1 MEAKPVRKLQC
12 RAVGLGVRFSRV
24 TAYGLLLL
32 FVMNRNMLVLRIL
45 PMFIVMLH
53 MSW

>member
-1 MEAKPVRKLQC
+1 MEVKPACELQC
-12 RAVGLGVRFSRV
+12 RAVGLGIRFSQV

-32 FVMNRNMLVLRIL
+32 FVTNRNMLVLRSL
-45 PMFIVMLH
+45 PMFIVMLR